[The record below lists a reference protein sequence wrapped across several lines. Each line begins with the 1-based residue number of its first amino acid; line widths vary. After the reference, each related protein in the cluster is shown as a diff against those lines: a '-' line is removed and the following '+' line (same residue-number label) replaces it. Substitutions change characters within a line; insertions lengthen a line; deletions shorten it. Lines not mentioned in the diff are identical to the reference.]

1 MPRNQPAGGGSNCCP
16 RIKPRDF
23 RQPLYMS
30 AMTIPQSL
38 LALACTAFSRA
49 HSLLSREK
57 SLVPAPGLLQ

>member
-1 MPRNQPAGGGSNCCP
+1 
-16 RIKPRDF
+16 
-23 RQPLYMS
+23 MS